1 MENKFKNIFMFNKK
15 KPITCYFLRIK
26 SSLYIYYVFKVNTPF
41 YSNKEAIE
49 MHVKCCKKHKNLARQ
64 EIVLL
69 PRPCTR

>member
-1 MENKFKNIFMFNKK
+1 MFNEKTHNMLFFNNKK
-15 KPITCYFLRIK
+15 FFV
-26 SSLYIYYVFKVNTPF
+26 YIMFFKVNTPF